1 MKYKF
6 GQILTSTCDVEVEK
20 AFGEK
25 VIVPKGNKI
34 IVGFDKF
41 AHHISN
47 GMIQPFQEGTEIEG
61 YDSAG
66 LAEYLVRFLKA
77 RFPLA
82 DMMEDYEVD
91 EKELLDEI
99 EYALDDI
106 GM

>member
-1 MKYKF
+1 MV
-6 GQILTSTCDVEVEK
+6 T
-20 AFGEK
+20 FGEK
-25 VIVPKGNKI
+25 VIIPKGSKI

-47 GMIQPFQEGTEIEG
+47 GMIQSFQEGTEIEE

-77 RFPLA
+77 KFPLA
-82 DMMEDYEVD
+82 DMMEDYEVED
-91 EKELLDEI
+91 KELLDEI